1 MSYPVFDLHCDT
13 ADRLSWHTL
22 PTELKAILG
31 SDAYEPDDAQN
42 PANFRGLARNKGHIS
57 LEKIG
62 GVPWAQCFA
71 CFIPD
76 ALTPEQ
82 ALAFYRHVS
91 AYLDQQI
98 ERSNG
103 RAVYAGRPDAL
114 RQALAEHGV
123 VAVRTIENARL
134 FAHDLSL
141 VHELAESGVL
151 KNTALVFGQMNE
163 SPGARMRAAFT
174 GLTMA
179 EYFRDVQNQ
188 DVLLFIDNIFRY
200 VQAGSEISALLGRM
214 PSAVGYQPTL
224 AQELGQLE
232 ERITSTKHGSITSIQ
247 AIYVPADDLTDPAP
261 ATIFSHLDATTVLSR
276 KVVEEGI
283 YPAVDPLESTS
294 RILEPGIVGE
304 KHYATA
310 KRAIETLQRYK
321 ELQDIIAILGM
332 EELNAEDKL
341 LVYRA
346 RKLQRFF
353 SQPFS
358 VASVYTGIPG
368 KYVPLERTIEDC
380 NAILDGK
387 CDDIPESAF
396 YFIGSLSDIEG
407 YKA

>member
-151 KNTALVFGQMNE
+151 MASLSWNAQGPLASGHGAEEAELTAAGRTALAAMEREHMILDVSHLNDTCFAE
-163 SPGARMRAAFT
+163 VARLATRPFVASHSNSRAVC
-174 GLTMA
+174 GHP
-179 EYFRDVQNQ
+179 RN
-188 DVLLFIDNIFRY
+188 
-200 VQAGSEISALLGRM
+200 
-214 PSAVGYQPTL
+214 
-224 AQELGQLE
+224 
-232 ERITSTKHGSITSIQ
+232 
-247 AIYVPADDLTDPAP
+247 LTDAQF
-261 ATIFSHLDATTVLSR
+261 AEIRDR
-276 KVVEEGI
+276 G
-283 YPAVDPLESTS
+283 
-294 RILEPGIVGE
+294 GIVGLNYCVSFLRDGA
-304 KHYATA
+304 HTA
-310 KRAIETLQRYK
+310 DDVTFDDISRHIDHWLELDGEDVIALGSDFDGCDTPVCIETAAQMPAFQQQLEHRFGK
-321 ELQDIIAILGM
+321 ELTTKLCA
-332 EELNAEDKL
+332 ENAL
-341 LVYRA
+341 A
-346 RKLQRFF
+346 FF
-353 SQPFS
+353 
-358 VASVYTGIPG
+358 
-368 KYVPLERTIEDC
+368 ERWTR
-380 NAILDGK
+380 
-387 CDDIPESAF
+387 
-396 YFIGSLSDIEG
+396 
-407 YKA
+407 